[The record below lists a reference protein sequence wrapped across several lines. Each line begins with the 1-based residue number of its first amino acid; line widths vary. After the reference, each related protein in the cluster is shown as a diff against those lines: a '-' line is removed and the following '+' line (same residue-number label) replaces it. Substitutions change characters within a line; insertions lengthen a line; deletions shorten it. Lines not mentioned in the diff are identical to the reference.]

1 MLKKIWLVALAAVLV
16 VLVATVPAI
25 SEVTSNPASISV
37 PASSGA
43 AVAQTTGKT
52 IIVHGTSTI
61 NLKADF
67 GSINLG
73 VNTKGATVA
82 EAQAANKE
90 TMDKVI
96 AAIRDQGVAEE
107 DIVTSSFNVY
117 ANYDYQYSKL
127 TEGDSVSGYQVENML
142 MVTVRDLNKISAVL
156 DAAMGAGANQTYGIT
171 FSSSK
176 QAEAY
181 DEALKAA
188 VQDGARKAGLLAASM
203 EKTLGDLLN
212 MEEKEYSYNL
222 YGGAAT
228 YKAEDSAAGTPIM
241 SGQIAVNAT
250 VTLTYNFE

>member
-1 MLKKIWLVALAAVLV
+1 MLKKIWLIVLAAVLV
-16 VLVATVPAI
+16 ITVAAVPAF
-25 SEVTSNPASISV
+25 SEVKTDPATISV
-37 PASSGA
+37 PASSDSVA
-43 AVAQTTGKT
+43 APGKT

-61 NLKADF
+61 NLKADY

-73 VNTKGATVA
+73 VSTKGATVA

-90 TMDKVI
+90 AMDKVI
-96 AAIRDQGVAEE
+96 AAIRNQGVAEE
-107 DIVTSSFNVY
+107 DVTTSSFNVY
-117 ANYDYQYSKL
+117 PNYDYQYSKL
-127 TEGDSVSGYQVENML
+127 TEGDAVSGYQVDNML
-142 MVTVRDLNKISAVL
+142 MVTVRDLNKISVVL
-156 DAAMGAGANQTYGIT
+156 DAAMSAGANQSYGIT

-188 VQDGARKAGLLAASM
+188 VKDGARKAGLLAASM
-203 EKTLGDLLN
+203 EKTLGGLVT

-222 YGGAAT
+222 YGGSAT
-228 YKAEDSAAGTPIM
+228 YKAEDTAAGTPIL

>member
-16 VLVATVPAI
+16 ILVAAVPAI
-25 SEVTSNPASISV
+25 SEVTSDPSSISV
-37 PASSGA
+37 PATSDA
-43 AVAQTTGKT
+43 VVAQMPGKT
-52 IIVHGTSTI
+52 ITVHGTSSIT
-61 NLKADF
+61 LKADY

-127 TEGDSVSGYQVENML
+127 AEDESVIGYQVENML
-142 MVTVRDLNKISAVL
+142 MITVRDLSKISNVL
-156 DAAMGAGANQTYGIT
+156 DAAMGAGANQSYGIT

-181 DEALKAA
+181 DEALKAS
-188 VQDGARKAGLLAASM
+188 VKDGARKAGLLATSM
-203 EKTLGDLLN
+203 DKTLGELVT
-212 MEEKEYSYNL
+212 MEEKQDSYNL
-222 YGGAAT
+222 YGGTAM
-228 YKAEDSAAGTPIM
+228 YKAEDAAAGTPIL
-241 SGQIAVNAT
+241 SGQIVVNAT
-250 VTLTYNFE
+250 VTLIYNFE

>member
-1 MLKKIWLVALAAVLV
+1 MLKKIWIIAVAAVLV
-16 VLVATVPAI
+16 IMVAAAPALSEAKTDPTI
-25 SEVTSNPASISV
+25 SQSVSSDATAVQTS
-37 PASSGA
+37 
-43 AVAQTTGKT
+43 GKT

-61 NLKADF
+61 NLKADY

-73 VNTKGATVA
+73 VSTKGATVA

-96 AAIRDQGVAEE
+96 AAIRNQGVAEE
-107 DIVTSSFNVY
+107 DVTTSSFNVY
-117 ANYDYQYSKL
+117 PNYDYQYSKL
-127 TEGDSVSGYQVENML
+127 TEGDTVSGYQVDNML
-142 MVTVRDLNKISAVL
+142 MVTVRDLTKISVVL
-156 DAAMGAGANQTYGIT
+156 DAAMGAGANQSYGIT

-188 VQDGARKAGLLAASM
+188 VKDGARKAGILAASM
-203 EKTLGDLLN
+203 EKTLGGLVT

-222 YGGAAT
+222 YGGSAM
-228 YKAEDSAAGTPIM
+228 YKAEDSAAGTPIL
-241 SGQIAVNAT
+241 SGQIAVSAT

>member
-16 VLVATVPAI
+16 ILVAAVPAI
-25 SEVTSNPASISV
+25 SEVNNNPAPISV
-37 PASSGA
+37 PAASD
-43 AVAQTTGKT
+43 AVAAQAAGKT
-52 IIVHGTSTI
+52 IVVHGTSSI
-61 NLKADF
+61 NLKADY

-82 EAQAANKE
+82 EAQAANSE

-107 DIVTSSFNVY
+107 DITTSSFNVY

-127 TEGDSVSGYQVENML
+127 SEGDTVSGYQVENML
-142 MVTVRDLNKISAVL
+142 MVTVRDLNKISKVL

-188 VQDGARKAGLLAASM
+188 ALDGARKAGLLAASM
-203 EKTLGDLLN
+203 EKTLGGLVN

-222 YGGAAT
+222 YGGTAT
-228 YKAEDSAAGTPIM
+228 YKAEDSAASTPIL

>member
-25 SEVTSNPASISV
+25 SEVASNPASISV

-142 MVTVRDLNKISAVL
+142 MVTVRDLNKISGVL

>member
-16 VLVATVPAI
+16 ILVAAVPAI
-25 SEVTSNPASISV
+25 SEVTGEPAVISA
-37 PASSGA
+37 PASSD
-43 AVAQTTGKT
+43 AVVTQKPGKT
-52 IIVHGTSTI
+52 VTVHGTSSIT
-61 NLKADF
+61 LKADY

-82 EAQAANKE
+82 EAQAANSE

-96 AAIRDQGVAEE
+96 AAIREQGVAEE

-127 TEGDSVSGYQVENML
+127 TEGESISGYQVENML
-142 MVTVRDLNKISAVL
+142 MVTVRDLSKISNVL
-156 DAAMGAGANQTYGIT
+156 DAAMGAGANQSYGIT

-181 DEALKAA
+181 DEALKTA
-188 VQDGARKAGLLAASM
+188 VKDGARKAELLAVSM
-203 EKTLGDLLN
+203 EKTLGELVT

-222 YGGAAT
+222 YGGSAM
-228 YKAEDSAAGTPIM
+228 YKAEDAAAGTPILA
-241 SGQIAVNAT
+241 GQIVVNAT
-250 VTLTYNFE
+250 VSLTYNFE

>member
-1 MLKKIWLVALAAVLV
+1 MLKKFWLAALASLLV
-16 VLVATVPAI
+16 ILVTVVPAV
-25 SEVTSNPASISV
+25 SEVTTDPAAISV
-37 PASSGA
+37 PAASDA
-43 AVAQTTGKT
+43 ASVQTSGKT

-61 NLKADF
+61 NLKADY

-73 VNTKGATVA
+73 VNTKGATVS
-82 EAQAANKE
+82 EAQTANKE

-107 DIVTSSFNVY
+107 DIVTSSFNVS

-127 TEGDSVSGYQVENML
+127 TEGDTVSGYQVDNML
-142 MVTVRDLNKISAVL
+142 MVTVRDLAKISSVL
-156 DAAMGAGANQTYGIT
+156 DAAMGAGANQSYGIT

-176 QAEAY
+176 QSEAY

-203 EKTLGDLLN
+203 EKTLGELVN

-222 YGGAAT
+222 YGGSAM
-228 YKAEDSAAGTPIM
+228 YKAEDAAAGTPIL
-241 SGQIAVNAT
+241 SGQIAVNAA
-250 VTLTYNFE
+250 VALTYTFE

>member
-1 MLKKIWLVALAAVLV
+1 MLKKIWLVVVAAVLV
-16 VLVATVPAI
+16 ILVAAVPAI
-25 SEVTSNPASISV
+25 SEVTTDPATISV

-43 AVAQTTGKT
+43 VAAQVPGKT

-61 NLKADF
+61 NLKADY

-107 DIVTSSFNVY
+107 DITTSSFNVY
-117 ANYDYQYSKL
+117 PNYDYQYSKL
-127 TEGDSVSGYQVENML
+127 TEGESVTGYQVDNML
-142 MVTVRDLNKISAVL
+142 MVTVRDLNKISGVL
-156 DAAMGAGANQTYGIT
+156 DAAMGAGANQSYGIT
-171 FSSSK
+171 FNSSK

-188 VQDGARKAGLLAASM
+188 IKDGARKAGLLAVSM
-203 EKTLGDLLN
+203 EKTLGDLVT

-222 YGGAAT
+222 YGGNAT
-228 YKAEDSAAGTPIM
+228 YKAEDAAAGTPIL

>member
-1 MLKKIWLVALAAVLV
+1 MLKKIWLIALAAMLV
-16 VLVATVPAI
+16 ILVAAVPAI
-25 SEVTSNPASISV
+25 SEVNTDPATISV
-37 PASSGA
+37 PASSDAA
-43 AVAQTTGKT
+43 AVQAPGKT

-61 NLKADF
+61 NLKADY

-127 TEGDSVSGYQVENML
+127 SEGDSVSGYQVENML
-142 MVTVRDLNKISAVL
+142 MVTVRDLNKISNVL

-188 VQDGARKAGLLAASM
+188 ALDGARKAGLLAASM
-203 EKTLGDLLN
+203 EKTLGELTN

-228 YKAEDSAAGTPIM
+228 YKAEDAAAGTPIL

-250 VTLTYNFE
+250 VTLTYDFE

>member
-1 MLKKIWLVALAAVLV
+1 MLKKIWLIVLAAVLV
-16 VLVATVPAI
+16 ITVAAVPAF
-25 SEVTSNPASISV
+25 SEVKTDPATISV
-37 PASSGA
+37 PSSSDSVA
-43 AVAQTTGKT
+43 APGKT

-61 NLKADF
+61 NLKADY

-73 VNTKGATVA
+73 VSTKGATVA

-90 TMDKVI
+90 AMDKVI
-96 AAIRDQGVAEE
+96 AAIRNQGVAEE
-107 DIVTSSFNVY
+107 DVTTSSFNVY
-117 ANYDYQYSKL
+117 PNYDYQYSKL
-127 TEGDSVSGYQVENML
+127 TEGDAVSGYQVDNML
-142 MVTVRDLNKISAVL
+142 MVTVRDLNKISVVL
-156 DAAMGAGANQTYGIT
+156 DAAMSAGANQSYGIT

-188 VQDGARKAGLLAASM
+188 VKDGARKAGLLAASM
-203 EKTLGDLLN
+203 EKTLGGLVT

-222 YGGAAT
+222 YGGSAT
-228 YKAEDSAAGTPIM
+228 YKAEDAAAGTPIL